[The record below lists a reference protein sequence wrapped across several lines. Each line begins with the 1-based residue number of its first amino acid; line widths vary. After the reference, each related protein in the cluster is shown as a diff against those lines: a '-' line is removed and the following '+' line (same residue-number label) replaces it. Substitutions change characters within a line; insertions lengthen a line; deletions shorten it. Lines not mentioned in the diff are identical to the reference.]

1 MFDVL
6 NTKCGMN
13 CLIATG
19 LFTSMLYVMLNPNKD
34 KVHRDFEALL
44 DDSQRELYQTIVRE
58 RMNLYVQGL
67 VLGLI
72 LGFVYLNYVSTPDT
86 RSACIFT
93 IIVLGVNHLYYGVM
107 PKSAYM
113 LPSLTNQQQVE
124 AWLNVYKEMKHRCV
138 LGFIL
143 GAIAYLLIGSNVAGM
158 GSKKSKSKSKA
169 ANTKNS
175 NNNTSNNSNNNN
187 NSNKKNN
194 KK

>member
-67 VLGLI
+67 VLGLV
-72 LGFVYLNYVSTPDT
+72 LGFVYLNYISTPDT
-86 RSACIFT
+86 QSACVFT

-113 LPSLTNQQQVE
+113 LPNLTNQQQVE

-143 GAIAYLLIGSNVAGM
+143 GAIAYLLIGSNVAGA
-158 GSKKSKSKSKA
+158 GPKKSKSKSKA
-169 ANTKNS
+169 NNTNNTKN
-175 NNNTSNNSNNNN
+175 NNNSNNNN
-187 NSNKKNN
+187 SNKNNN

>member
-1 MFDVL
+1 NMFDVL

-34 KVHRDFEALL
+34 KVHRNFEALL
-44 DDSQRELYQTIVRE
+44 DESQRELYQTIVRE
-58 RMNLYVQGL
+58 RMNLYIQGL
-67 VLGLI
+67 MLGLL

-113 LPSLTNQQQVE
+113 LPSLTSQQQVE
-124 AWLNVYKEMKHRCV
+124 AWLDVYKEMKHRCV

-143 GAIAYLLIGSNVAGM
+143 GAIAYLLIGSNVAGA
-158 GSKKSKSKSKA
+158 GPSPSKSKSKS
-169 ANTKNS
+169 
-175 NNNTSNNSNNNN
+175 NNTTN
-187 NSNKKNN
+187 NSNKNNKNN
-194 KK
+194 K

>member
-1 MFDVL
+1 MFSVL

-44 DDSQRELYQTIVRE
+44 DDSQRELYQSVIQE

-67 VLGLI
+67 VLGLL
-72 LGFVYLNYVSTPDT
+72 LGFVYLNYISTPDT
-86 RSACIFT
+86 RSACVFT
-93 IIVLGVNHLYYGVM
+93 IIVLGVNNLYYGVM

-113 LPSLTNQQQVE
+113 LPSLTNPQQVE
-124 AWLNVYKEMKHRCV
+124 AWLAVYKEMKRRCV

-143 GAIAYLLIGSNVAGM
+143 GAIAYLLIGSNVAGA
-158 GSKKSKSKSKA
+158 GPSKSKSKS
-169 ANTKNS
+169 
-175 NNNTSNNSNNNN
+175 NTSNNTKSNTSNNTTN
-187 NSNKKNN
+187 NSKNNN